1 MYSLSDTEN
10 QIFIEL
16 IEKDLKSKSSGKTDT
31 AYNNIGEKKKLSQDE
46 IFENEFYEI
55 MGIVWK
61 Y

>member
-1 MYSLSDTEN
+1 MYNLSDTEK
-10 QIFIEL
+10 QIFTDL
-16 IEKDLKSKSSGKTDT
+16 IEKDLKNKSSGKTET
-31 AYNNIGEKKKLSQDE
+31 ANNNIGEKKKLTQDE